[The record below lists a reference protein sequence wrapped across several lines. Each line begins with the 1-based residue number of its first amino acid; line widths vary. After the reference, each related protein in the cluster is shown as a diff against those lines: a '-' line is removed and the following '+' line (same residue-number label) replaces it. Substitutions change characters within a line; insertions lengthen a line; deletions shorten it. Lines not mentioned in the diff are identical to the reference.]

1 MSIENYKMIR
11 KFIYILSLLFFSI
24 SVSAQETEAE
34 KLFRISNHKSS
45 IPIEKAKNKNPE
57 DVQGLYVRNYTDT
70 VFPNKEILK
79 YKNIEHLNII
89 GKWQL
94 YKKDTINQ
102 KFPISLKIDVELL
115 KQFPKLKF
123 LTLSYFDLSD
133 FPEEIYKLDKLT
145 LLRLDLCN
153 IDSLPLGITK
163 MRSLEVLSL
172 RLNNIKKLPK
182 DIADLNKL
190 LILDFNNNSFTTI
203 PQEILKMNSI
213 KKISFGNIETQKEA
227 APTKYFP
234 FYSHLNKIDYIKEM
248 DVIKEVLSKEH
259 VNFFYIHLPTCEDKK
274 NVYRILSNKELS
286 AKMGVKKKLPCKLY
300 SK

>member
-1 MSIENYKMIR
+1 MIR
-11 KFIYILSLLFFSI
+11 KFAYILSLLFFSI

-34 KLFRISNHKSS
+34 KLYRTFNHKSS
-45 IPIEKAKNKNPE
+45 IPIEKAKNKKPE
-57 DVQGLYVRNYTDT
+57 DVQGLYVRNYEDT
-70 VFPNKEILK
+70 IFPNKEILK
-79 YKNIEHLNII
+79 YKNLEHLNIL
-89 GKWQL
+89 GKW
-94 YKKDTINQ
+94 KKDTTNQ

-133 FPEEIYKLDKLT
+133 FPEDIYELDNLT

-163 MRSLEVLSL
+163 MKSLEVLSL

-182 DIADLNKL
+182 DIADLNTL
-190 LILDFNNNSFTTI
+190 LILDLNNNLFTSI
-203 PQEILKMNSI
+203 PQEIVKMNSI
-213 KKISFGNIETQKEA
+213 KKISLGNVETQKEA

-234 FYSHLNKIDYIKEM
+234 FYSNLNKIDYIKEL
-248 DVIKEVLSKEH
+248 DIIKQVLTKEH
-259 VNFFYIHLPTCEDKK
+259 VNVFHLHILTCEDKN

-286 AKMGVKKKLPCKLY
+286 AKMGLKRKKPCKVY
-300 SK
+300 SN

>member
-1 MSIENYKMIR
+1 MIR
-11 KFIYILSLLFFSI
+11 KFTYILSLLFFSI

-34 KLFRISNHKSS
+34 KLYRTFNHKSS

-57 DVQGLYVRNYTDT
+57 DVQGLFVPNYEDT

-79 YKNIEHLNII
+79 YKNLEYLNIF
-89 GKWQL
+89 GKW
-94 YKKDTINQ
+94 KKNKNDTTNQ

-133 FPEEIYKLDKLT
+133 FPEDIYELDNLT

-163 MRSLEVLSL
+163 MKSLEVLSL

-182 DIADLNKL
+182 DIADLNTL
-190 LILDFNNNSFTTI
+190 LILDLNNNSFTSI
-203 PQEILKMNSI
+203 PQEIVKMNSI
-213 KKISFGNIETQKEA
+213 KKIFLGNIETQKEA

-234 FYSHLNKIDYIKEM
+234 FYSNLNKINYIKEM
-248 DVIKEVLSKEH
+248 DVIKQVLTKEH
-259 VNFFYIHLPTCEDKK
+259 VNFFHLHLLTCEDKN

-286 AKMGVKKKLPCKLY
+286 AKMGIKRKLPCKLY
-300 SK
+300 SN